1 MPFLPAA
8 GVYYCAF
15 NVCFLLCKGIDLAW
29 VHTGPSNLKI
39 PVCTSAGSYST
50 EVSSDQSCNRK
61 SSLREMGR
69 GRSWLKANWPFPDSF
84 PAQHS
89 RAQLISWCPT
99 PTTWVHMCVSAQ
111 AHILYTTT
119 LLFHVVPRDSPYQI
133 GFVRETGAGP
143 DTTTALDRRRSYGA
157 ITPKK
162 SKSCP
167 LFKLAS
173 IQSNVLYVRFFFSP
187 FVFLKRKT

>member
-1 MPFLPAA
+1 MYVRWELQHGSLLRPVLQQEVQFKGDGEGSQLTEGELAFPRQFSRAA
-8 GVYYCAF
+8 FPGTAH
-15 NVCFLLCKGIDLAW
+15 FLLPYAHY
-29 VHTGPSNLKI
+29 VSTH
-39 PVCTSAGSYST
+39 VC
-50 EVSSDQSCNRK
+50 EC
-61 SSLREMGR
+61 
-69 GRSWLKANWPFPDSF
+69 
-84 PAQHS
+84 
-89 RAQLISWCPT
+89 
-99 PTTWVHMCVSAQ
+99 TTQRHYYFM
-111 AHILYTTT
+111 L
-119 LLFHVVPRDSPYQI
+119 PRDSPYQI